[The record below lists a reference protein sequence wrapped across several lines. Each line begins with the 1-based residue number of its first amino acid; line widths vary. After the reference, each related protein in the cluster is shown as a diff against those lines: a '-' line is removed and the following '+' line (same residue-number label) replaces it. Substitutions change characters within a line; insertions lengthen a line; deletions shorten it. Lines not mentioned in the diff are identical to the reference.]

1 MCSRVAGGDE
11 PPSVLSDNLH
21 NLILRMKA
29 PAFQAGLFAV
39 PVLPTDT
46 PILQVAHELDVRL
59 GWSPVVS
66 SSLSRRWSRCHRT
79 VTRCPHLG
87 LRHRDWTGVS
97 GTNEEHTGA
106 GGLLPPRTPTR
117 GGPADPHLPGFP
129 PLCSSPPAPRPTTS
143 ARPGQAGVQ
152 RNVRAVDLDVPPGR
166 MARAG
171 GAGHGPARQRAEGDG
186 SGTRLGQWR
195 G

>member
-29 PAFQAGLFAV
+29 QPLRRGFFAV

-66 SSLSRRWSRCHRT
+66 SSLPRRWSRCHRT
-79 VTRCPHLG
+79 VTRYPHRGHVTGTGQVFRGPTKNIPARVGSCPPE
-87 LRHRDWTGVS
+87 R
-97 GTNEEHTGA
+97 
-106 GGLLPPRTPTR
+106 PPVEARQTR
-117 GGPADPHLPGFP
+117 ICRASP
-129 PLCSSPPAPRPTTS
+129 SVIPPAPRPATS

-152 RNVRAVDLDVPPGR
+152 WNVSSCRSGRATGAD
-166 MARAG
+166 
-171 GAGHGPARQRAEGDG
+171 GAGRRCRARSSTSACGG
-186 SGTRLGQWR
+186 
-195 G
+195 

>member
-87 LRHRDWTGVS
+87 LRHRDWTGVFGDQRRTYRRGWAPAPQNAHPWRPGRPAS
-97 GTNEEHTGA
+97 A
-106 GGLLPPRTPTR
+106 GLP
-117 GGPADPHLPGFP
+117 L
-129 PLCSSPPAPRPTTS
+129 SVVPPAPRPTTS
-143 ARPGQAGVQ
+143 AGPGQAEFSGMFELSIWTCH
-152 RNVRAVDLDVPPGR
+152 R
-166 MARAG
+166 G
-171 GAGHGPARQRAEGDG
+171 G
-186 SGTRLGQWR
+186 WR
-195 G
+195 E

>member
-87 LRHRDWTGVS
+87 LRHRDWTGVFGDQRRTYRRGWAPAPQNAHPWRPGRPAS
-97 GTNEEHTGA
+97 A
-106 GGLLPPRTPTR
+106 GL
-117 GGPADPHLPGFP
+117 P
-129 PLCSSPPAPRPTTS
+129 PLCSSPRTSSDYFRQTGAGRSSAECSSCRSGRATGADGASRRCRARSSTS
-143 ARPGQAGVQ
+143 AR
-152 RNVRAVDLDVPPGR
+152 
-166 MARAG
+166 G
-171 GAGHGPARQRAEGDG
+171 G
-186 SGTRLGQWR
+186 
-195 G
+195 